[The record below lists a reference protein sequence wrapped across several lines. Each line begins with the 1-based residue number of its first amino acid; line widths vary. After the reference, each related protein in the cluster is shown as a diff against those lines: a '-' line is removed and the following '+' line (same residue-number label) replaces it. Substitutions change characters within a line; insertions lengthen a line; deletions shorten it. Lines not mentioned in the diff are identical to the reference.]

1 MPYLTIPLRRPS
13 HSLQISIM
21 IAETLSA
28 LLIGKTADLLLH
40 LRKDAK
46 DARVT
51 VDDSGFRESLERH
64 LRGVETWCESITLL
78 ALLRDKRLHDS
89 FTELNLTVGYTR
101 FGSEPAVN
109 QDPIT
114 IIDVYREAWNAALLG
129 GPGAGKTTS
138 LKRIAQVALDERD
151 EATGGVPILVR
162 LRDLSSQQPLAPFL
176 LSEIGVSVWSNEKT
190 EAEVEKWRTR
200 TLVSILERINAILL
214 LDGLDEVDPSCR
226 LDVEDDIAA
235 IIGKSEHLRVI
246 VTCRTAEYQLAIPRL
261 QPYTIQPLSPSQ
273 VAAFAQRWLGEEKA
287 PAFIGAV
294 EDAPYA
300 GTEVVPLTLAHYC
313 ALYERYGELPEK
325 PLDVY
330 EQIVSLFIE
339 DWDRQRGLTRRSQYT
354 DFPPRKKERFL
365 QAMAYQLTT
374 RGARGSFFEEDLIAA
389 YDEIASDFSLPPNY
403 AKDVVQ
409 EVESHTGL
417 VIQSGFRKFEF
428 FHLTIQ
434 EYLTAMYAQRTP
446 SAIQTLFP
454 KYPDELAL
462 VVAASANTSEYLSK
476 IFQELLLIK
485 VDSSRTDAFLTPFF
499 ARLASE
505 RARLTPSPE
514 LGWIVMALLSLCADR
529 EPEWPDRGVQP
540 GRSWQSAFI
549 RVPEVQRSFST
560 ALKNAVVHVTVD
572 GAWVTP
578 RNYRDGFPEVLALA
592 QKEGRIP
599 RIIVPS
605 ALVPKKRK

>member
-1 MPYLTIPLRRPS
+1 
-13 HSLQISIM
+13 M

-28 LLIGKTADLLLH
+28 LLIGKTADLLLN
-40 LRKDAK
+40 LRKEAK
-46 DARVT
+46 DVRIT
-51 VDDSGFRESLERH
+51 VDDSGFRESIERH
-64 LRGVETWCESITLL
+64 LKVVETWCESITLL
-78 ALLRDKRLHDS
+78 ALLRDKRLQDS

-101 FGSEPAVN
+101 FGSEPAID

-129 GPGAGKTTS
+129 APGAGKTTS

-151 EATGGVPILVR
+151 GAQGGVPILVR
-162 LRDLSSQQPLAPFL
+162 LRDLSTKQPLVPFL
-176 LSEIGVSVWSNEKT
+176 LAELGVSVWSNEKS
-190 EAEVEKWRTR
+190 EAEVTKWGVR
-200 TLVSILERINAILL
+200 TLISILERIDGILL

-226 LDVEDDIAA
+226 LEVEDDIAGL
-235 IIGKSEHLRVI
+235 IGKSKRLRVI
-246 VTCRTAEYQLAIPRL
+246 VTCRTAEYQLAIQRL
-261 QPYTIQPLSPSQ
+261 QPYTIRPLSPSQ
-273 VAAFAQRWLGEEKA
+273 VAIFARRWLGEERA
-287 PAFIGAV
+287 PAFVQAV

-330 EQIVSLFIE
+330 EQIVSLFVE
-339 DWDRQRGLTRRSQYT
+339 DWDRQRGLTRKSQYA

-374 RGARGSFFEEDLIAA
+374 RGARGSFLEEDLFAA
-389 YDEIASDFSLPPNY
+389 YDAIAADFSLPQNY

-417 VIQSGFRKFEF
+417 IIQSGFRKFEF

-462 VVAASANTSEYLSK
+462 VVAASANASEYLLK
-476 IFQELLLIK
+476 IMQEFLQMRG
-485 VDSSRTDAFLTPFF
+485 DSSRADAFLAPFF
-499 ARLASE
+499 SRLASE
-505 RARLTPSPE
+505 RARLLPSSD
-514 LGWIVMALLSLCADR
+514 LGWIVMALLSMCADR
-529 EPEWPDRGVQP
+529 NSKFGDRGLQH
-540 GRSWQSAFI
+540 GRSSQSAFV
-549 RVPEVQRSFST
+549 RVPEVQRSVST
-560 ALKNAVVHVTVD
+560 ALKNAVVHITDD

-578 RNYRDGFPEVLALA
+578 RNYREGFPEGLALA
-592 QKEGRIP
+592 LKEGRMP
-599 RIIVPS
+599 RIVVPA
-605 ALVPKKRK
+605 ALTPKKKK